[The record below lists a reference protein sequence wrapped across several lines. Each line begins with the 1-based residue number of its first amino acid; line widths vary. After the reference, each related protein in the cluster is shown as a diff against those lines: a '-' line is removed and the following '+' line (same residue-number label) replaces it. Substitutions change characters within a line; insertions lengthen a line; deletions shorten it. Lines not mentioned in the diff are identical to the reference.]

1 MKGSLSFLRNN
12 RLRLL
17 SAVLLVAVVTLG
29 VGLSVVSQSYYY
41 ERNMHKYAVGVEFL
55 AVKDSF
61 DLFALD
67 ADLNRSALSG
77 DIVAGWN
84 ALSSALVHLTYMDP
98 INVGAWN
105 DVLFVSEQLRVLAE
119 EPFFSNGSS
128 IYPRLSPEQ
137 VYPHILQLNV
147 SISEAYVDIEFTD
160 SEDASIYS
168 PDGNAFMLDEAK
180 MQDAARTSQQ
190 LTHYFLNNGMLERYP
205 PALW

>member
-55 AVKDSF
+55 AVRDSF

-77 DIVAGWN
+77 DIVAEWN

-98 INVGAWN
+98 INVGVWN

-137 VYPHILQLNV
+137 VCPHILQLNV

-168 PDGNAFMLDEAK
+168 PDGNVFMLDEAK